1 MANAPYDVAVI
12 GTGPGGYEAA
22 IRAHQLGLRVAVVE
36 KYKLGGVCLN
46 IGCIP
51 TKALLKSAEVAGMMR
66 HLGDYGLSFGGD
78 GAPAEVQVDFAAVVK
93 RSRGVADKMNKG
105 VGFLMKKNKVDVF
118 MGAATL
124 LGNGRIAIAP
134 SVTMDGETVGEA
146 TEIEAANIIV
156 ATGARARAIPT
167 LPVDDVRILD
177 YKQAM
182 LQTTRP
188 ESLLI
193 VGAGAIGVEFGY
205 VYHHM
210 GTAVTI
216 VELQDRLVP
225 VEDVDVSKELER
237 AYKKMGVTIM
247 TGAQVTKVDTQ
258 GEGCTVTITTA
269 KGEQTVQVEQVLSA
283 VGVVGN
289 VEGFGLDEIGV
300 AHERGAITVDAQYR
314 TNVPNVYAIG
324 DVVGGPWL
332 AHVASHEGIVCIEG
346 IAHAMGKLDKKPHPV
361 DYLNVPGCTYCI
373 PQIASVGYT
382 EAAAREAGFD
392 VKTGKFSFAA
402 SGKAAAIGDQSG
414 FVKVVVDAQY
424 GEILGTHII
433 GHDATEMIA
442 EIVTARALEATAH
455 DVMDAMHPHPTLSE
469 AVMEAFR
476 DVYGQAINA

>member
-1 MANAPYDVAVI
+1 MASAPYDVVI
-12 GTGPGGYEAA
+12 IGSGPGGYEAA
-22 IRAHQLGLRVAVVE
+22 IRAQQLGLRTAIVE
-36 KYKLGGVCLN
+36 KNKLGGVCLN

-51 TKALLKSAEVAGMMR
+51 TKALLKSAEVAGQMR
-66 HLGDYGLSFGGD
+66 HLADYGLSFGGD
-78 GAPAEVQVDFAAVVK
+78 GAQPEVQVDFAAVVK

-105 VGFLMKKNKVDVF
+105 VGFLMKKNKVDVY
-118 MGAATL
+118 MGSATL
-124 LGNGRIAIAP
+124 LGDGRIAVSP
-134 SVTMDGETVGEA
+134 SETMDGETVG
-146 TEIEAANIIV
+146 TVQEISGTHVVV
-156 ATGARARAIPT
+156 ATGARAREIPT
-167 LPVDDVRILD
+167 LPVDDVKILD

-225 VEDVDVSKELER
+225 VEDRDVSKELER
-237 AYKKMGVTIM
+237 AYKKMGVTVM
-247 TGAQVTKVDTQ
+247 TGAQVTAVDTS
-258 GEGCTVTITTA
+258 GEGCTVTVKTA
-269 KGEQTVQVEQVLSA
+269 KGEQTLQVDQVLSA

-289 VEGFGLDEIGV
+289 VEGFGLDAIGV

-314 TNVPNVYAIG
+314 TNVAGVYAIG

-332 AHVASHEGIVCIEG
+332 AHVASHEGIVCVEG
-346 IAHAMGKLDKKPHPV
+346 IAFELGKLDKKPHPV

-382 EAAAREAGFD
+382 EEAAREAGFD
-392 VKTGKFSFAA
+392 VKTGKFPFAA
-402 SGKAAAIGDQSG
+402 SGKAAAIGDQTG
-414 FVKVVVDAQY
+414 FVKVVVDARY

-442 EIVTARALEATAH
+442 EIVTARALESTAH

>member
-36 KYKLGGVCLN
+36 KNKLGGVCLN

-124 LGNGRIAIAP
+124 LGNGRIGIAP

-269 KGEQTVQVEQVLSA
+269 KGEQTVQVDQVLSA

-300 AHERGAITVDAQYR
+300 VHARGAITVDAEYK
-314 TNVPNVYAIG
+314 TNVPGVFAIG

-332 AHVASHEGIVCIEG
+332 AHVASHEGIVCVEG

-382 EAAAREAGFD
+382 EAAAREAGFT

>member
-1 MANAPYDVAVI
+1 MASAPYDVVVI
-12 GTGPGGYEAA
+12 GSGPGGYEAA
-22 IRAHQLGLRVAVVE
+22 IRAHQLGLRTAIVE
-36 KYKLGGVCLN
+36 KNKLGGVCLN

-51 TKALLKSAEVAGMMR
+51 TKALLKSAEVAHQMR
-66 HLGDYGLSFGGD
+66 HLADYGLSFGGD
-78 GAPAEVQVDFAAVVK
+78 GAQPDVEIDFGAVVK

-105 VGFLMKKNKVDVF
+105 VGFLMKKNKVDVY

-124 LGNGRIAIAP
+124 LGGGRIAIAP
-134 SVTMDGETVGEA
+134 SETMDGETVGEA
-146 TEIEAANIIV
+146 TEISAAHVIV

-167 LPVDDVRILD
+167 LPVDDAKIID

-188 ESLLI
+188 ASLLI

-225 VEDVDVSKELER
+225 VEDADVSKELER
-237 AYKKMGVTIM
+237 AYKKMGVTVM
-247 TGAQVTKVDTQ
+247 TGAQVTNVDTS
-258 GEGCTVTITTA
+258 GAGCTVTIKTA
-269 KGEQTVQVEQVLSA
+269 KGDQTVTVDQVLSA
-283 VGVVGN
+283 VGVQGN

-300 AHERGAITVDAQYR
+300 AHERGAITVDASYR
-314 TNVPNVYAIG
+314 TNVENVYAIG

-332 AHVASHEGIVCIEG
+332 AHVASHEGIVCVEG
-346 IAHAMGKLDKKPHPV
+346 IAHAMGKLDRKPHPV

-373 PQIASVGYT
+373 PQIASTGYT
-382 EAAAREAGFD
+382 EVAAREAGFD
-392 VKTGKFSFAA
+392 VKVGKFPFAA
-402 SGKAAAIGDQSG
+402 SGKAAAIGDQTG
-414 FVKVVVDAQY
+414 FVKVVVDARY
-424 GEILGTHII
+424 GEILGAHII

-476 DVYGQAINA
+476 DAYGQAINA

>member
-1 MANAPYDVAVI
+1 MASAPYDVVII

-36 KYKLGGVCLN
+36 KNKLGGVCLN

-51 TKALLKSAEVAGMMR
+51 TKALLKSAEVANQMR

-78 GAPAEVQVDFAAVVK
+78 GAAAEVEVDFAAVVK

-124 LGNGRIAIAP
+124 LGDGRVAIAP
-134 SVTMDGETVGEA
+134 SETMDGETVGEA
-146 TEIEAANIIV
+146 TEIQAAHVVI

-167 LPVDDVRILD
+167 LPVDGVKIVD
-177 YKQAM
+177 YRQAM

-188 ESLLI
+188 GSLLI

-225 VEDVDVSKELER
+225 VEDADVSKELER
-237 AYKKMGVTIM
+237 AYKKMGVTVM
-247 TGAQVTKVDTQ
+247 TGAQVTNVDTS
-258 GEGCTVTITTA
+258 GAGCTVTIQTA
-269 KGEQTVQVEQVLSA
+269 KGEQTVQVDQVLSA

-300 AHERGAITVDAQYR
+300 AHERGAITVDAAYR

-346 IAHAMGKLDKKPHPV
+346 IANALGKYDKTPHPV

-382 EAAAREAGFD
+382 EAAAREAGLD
-392 VKTGKFSFAA
+392 VKVGKFPFAA
-402 SGKAAAIGDQSG
+402 SGKAAAIGDQAG
-414 FVKVVVDAQY
+414 FVKVIVDARY
-424 GEILGTHII
+424 GEILGGHII

-442 EIVTARALEATAH
+442 ELVTARALEATAH

-476 DVYGQAINA
+476 DAYGQAINA

>member
-36 KYKLGGVCLN
+36 KNKLGGVCLN

-124 LGNGRIAIAP
+124 LGNGRIGIAP

-269 KGEQTVQVEQVLSA
+269 KGEQTVQVDQVLSA

-300 AHERGAITVDAQYR
+300 VHARGAITVDAEYK
-314 TNVPNVYAIG
+314 TNVPGVFAIG

-332 AHVASHEGIVCIEG
+332 AHVASHEGIVCVEG

-382 EAAAREAGFD
+382 EAAAREAGFT
-392 VKTGKFSFAA
+392 VKTGKFPFAA